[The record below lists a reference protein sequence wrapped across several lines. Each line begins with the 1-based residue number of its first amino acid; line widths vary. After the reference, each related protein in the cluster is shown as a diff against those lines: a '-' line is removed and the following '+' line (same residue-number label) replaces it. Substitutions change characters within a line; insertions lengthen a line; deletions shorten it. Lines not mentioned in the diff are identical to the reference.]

1 MFPYDPKNR
10 QRGTGFTN
18 IQRILGANV
27 GAGQQMAGSIAGGI
41 TSAGQQAMGK
51 LGEAE
56 QKFQT
61 GFQKAVSPIAGTA
74 ASAASLARGP
84 GESVEDY
91 SKRLASSGVDYAKIG
106 QMVKQMQ
113 YTGPKGYEGVG
124 GLLGSAIGA
133 SKLGGFTGSE
143 AGQRLLLNQFVGGR
157 QGYTKG
163 QSALDQML
171 LGQSGEAQRQLQ
183 QARQSISG
191 IPSEVLRSTEA
202 ASRLASG
209 MQQGIEEQKSELEKN
224 IQTSIG
230 ELQETGK
237 RAAEQYSKEA
247 SRLSEL
253 FSSDDG
259 SKKIGKIMTD
269 QGTVFDPRQAEIDK
283 KLLKNLQKYGIDTSA
298 LGSEGLTRGEIS
310 DVFKEIASRANTG
323 ITQRYEDPERIA
335 LQKLAQFQQDTGLTN
350 QLAQQKNQSAF
361 QLGKEDIQNLA
372 AVKTAQETR
381 KTEQESFN
389 KAKNLLGLGKVA
401 AKDIPKKYT
410 DPKRAERLSKFANDF
425 NMAMQAIDKQIG
437 GRTGVFNDMK
447 ADQQNK
453 MFTELGKKYG
463 FSDQEINDFS
473 SKFGTKGE
481 VKDWLFT
488 EAYASKII
496 SKYAQNEIDR
506 QQNKQS
512 SLQDYINRTYGLS

>member
-1 MFPYDPKNR
+1 MFSYDPKKR

-41 TSAGQQAMGK
+41 TSAGQQTMGK

-209 MQQGIEEQKSELEKN
+209 MQHGIEEQKSELEKN

-237 RAAEQYSKEA
+237 RAAEQYSKEV

-283 KLLKNLQKYGIDTSA
+283 KLLQNLQKYGIDVKA
-298 LGSEGLTRGEIS
+298 LGSQVLTNDEFKQM
-310 DVFKEIASRANTG
+310 FKEIASRANTG

-350 QLAQQKNQSAF
+350 QLAQQKNKTAF
-361 QLGKEDIQNLA
+361 QLGKEDIENLATIKDAEQQKASDIKKIQDIDAKINRIMSKKDVTDRDWFDFFNNKWGSYEKEAAKVLGWETINALYNKVEDEDGGWFGASNEYKRGKMRNLIEEQLKAYQNASTAEAKQNLQ
-372 AVKTAQETR
+372 KR
-381 KTEQESFN
+381 KQQTTSLES
-389 KAKNLLGLGKVA
+389 
-401 AKDIPKKYT
+401 
-410 DPKRAERLSKFANDF
+410 
-425 NMAMQAIDKQIG
+425 
-437 GRTGVFNDMK
+437 
-447 ADQQNK
+447 
-453 MFTELGKKYG
+453 
-463 FSDQEINDFS
+463 
-473 SKFGTKGE
+473 
-481 VKDWLFT
+481 
-488 EAYASKII
+488 
-496 SKYAQNEIDR
+496 
-506 QQNKQS
+506 
-512 SLQDYINRTYGLS
+512 YINRTYGLK